1 MKRLLLF
8 VVFVLG
14 VWTAWTALTPV
25 QPGERAVIRRFG
37 RILPDR
43 PGPGLHVGLP
53 WGIDVVER
61 ISIAGVRRI
70 TVGYRDETAEDKPTP
85 DGQMLTGDHNLVNVQ
100 AEIHYTVREAD
111 VDRFAVLADRA
122 DILVSRTAETVLA
135 EWIAGRKVDDVLLR
149 GKALLPTTLVHEAN
163 RRLEPYGLGVRIEQA
178 SLTRLNPPDD
188 VRAAFEEVAQA
199 ETAIRT
205 RINEAEQSADSKLRN
220 AEATR
225 YRLARLAAAYGQAK
239 RLEARADAEAFLE
252 RLRRYRELS
261 KGRPEYLNILWLDET
276 TRLFAR
282 LRQSGSIDLLD
293 HHLSGDGLNITQ
305 FPLNRKKG

>member
-1 MKRLLLF
+1 MKRLLLIACGLF
-8 VVFVLG
+8 G

-25 QPGERAVIRRFG
+25 QPGERAVLRRFG

-70 TVGYRDETAEDKPTP
+70 TVGYRDESADEVTTP
-85 DGQMLTGDHNLVNVQ
+85 VGQMLTGDHNLVNVQ

-122 DILVSRTAETVLA
+122 DALVSRTAETVLA

-149 GKALLPTTLVHEAN
+149 GKALLPTVLVRETN

-205 RINEAEQSADSKLRN
+205 RINEAEQSADSLLRN

-225 YRLARLAAAYGQAK
+225 YRLAQLAAAYGQEK
-239 RLEARADAEAFLE
+239 RLEAQADGAAFLE
-252 RLRRYRELS
+252 RLGRYRELS
-261 KGRPEYLNILWLDET
+261 KGRPEYLNVLWLDEV

-282 LRQSGSIDLLD
+282 LKQSGSIDLLD

-305 FPLNRKKG
+305 FPLNRKK

>member
-1 MKRLLLF
+1 MKRLLLLAAF
-8 VVFVLG
+8 LFGL
-14 VWTAWTALTPV
+14 WTAWTALTPV
-25 QPGERAVIRRFG
+25 QPGERAVVRRFG

-53 WGIDVVER
+53 WGIDVVDR
-61 ISIAGVRRI
+61 ISIAGVRRL
-70 TVGYRDETAEDKPTP
+70 TVGYRDESADEAATP
-85 DGQMLTGDHNLVNVQ
+85 VGQMLTGDHNVVNVQ

-122 DILVSRTAETVLA
+122 DSLVSRTAETVLA

-149 GKALLPTTLVHEAN
+149 GKALLPTVLVQETN

-205 RINEAEQSADSKLRN
+205 RINEAEQSADSLLRN

-225 YRLARLAAAYGQAK
+225 YRLAQLAAAYGQEK
-239 RLEARADAEAFLE
+239 RIEAQADGSAFLE

-261 KGRPEYLNILWLDET
+261 KDRPDYLNVLWLDEV
-276 TRLFAR
+276 TRLFAK

-305 FPLNRKKG
+305 FPLNRKK

>member
-1 MKRLLLF
+1 MKRLLLL
-8 VVFVLG
+8 VVFALG

-70 TVGYRDETAEDKPTP
+70 TVGYRDETAEDKSTP

-111 VDRFAVLADRA
+111 VDRFAILADRA

-135 EWIAGRKVDDVLLR
+135 EWVAGRKVDDVLLR
-149 GKALLPTTLVHEAN
+149 GKALLPTMLVQETN
-163 RRLEPYGLGVRIEQA
+163 RRLAPYGLGVRIEQA

-225 YRLARLAAAYGQAK
+225 YRLAQLTAAYEQEK
-239 RLEARADAEAFLE
+239 RLEARAESEAFLE
-252 RLRRYRELS
+252 RLHRYRELS
-261 KGRPEYLNILWLDET
+261 KGRPEYLNVLWLDEV

-305 FPLNRKKG
+305 FPLDRKR

>member
-1 MKRLLLF
+1 MKRLLLLAAF
-8 VVFVLG
+8 AFGL
-14 VWTAWTALTPV
+14 WTAWTALTPV

-61 ISIAGVRRI
+61 ISIAGVRRL
-70 TVGYRDETAEDKPTP
+70 TVGYRDESAEEIATP
-85 DGQMLTGDHNLVNVQ
+85 VGQMLTGDHNVVNVQ

-122 DILVSRTAETVLA
+122 DSLVSRTAETVLA
-135 EWIAGRKVDDVLLR
+135 EWIAGRKVDEVLLR
-149 GKALLPTTLVHEAN
+149 GKALLPTVLVHEID

-205 RINEAEQSADSKLRN
+205 RINEAEQSADSLLRN

-225 YRLARLAAAYGQAK
+225 YRLAQLAAAYGQEK
-239 RLEARADAEAFLE
+239 RLEAQADAGAFLE
-252 RLRRYRELS
+252 RLGRYRELS
-261 KGRPEYLNILWLDET
+261 KDRPEYLNVLWLDEV
-276 TRLFAR
+276 TRLFAK

-305 FPLNRKKG
+305 FPLNRKK